1 MPLLHGRG
9 SEAAFEL
16 VPVLNSCSGGE
27 VRDTFLS
34 RVREETPGRDIYKA
48 REGWDW
54 GEKSREKS
62 EREKRE
68 DERQTERL
76 SLNSEASG
84 RKS

>member
-1 MPLLHGRG
+1 MPLPHGRG
-9 SEAAFEL
+9 SEAALEL

-27 VRDTFLS
+27 LRDIFLS

-48 REGWDW
+48 REGRRW

-76 SLNSEASG
+76 CLNSEASG